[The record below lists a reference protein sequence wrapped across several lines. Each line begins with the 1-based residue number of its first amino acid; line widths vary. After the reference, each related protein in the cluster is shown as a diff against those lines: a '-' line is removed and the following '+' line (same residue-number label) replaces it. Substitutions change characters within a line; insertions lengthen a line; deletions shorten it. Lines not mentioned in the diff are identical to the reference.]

1 VITVVQ
7 AVEYNDRTDE
17 STEAMLAVIEE
28 KDEVKITGEQQN
40 VNYFNSSSLVRI
52 CASIAV

>member
-7 AVEYNDRTDE
+7 ALKYNDRTDE
-17 STEAMLAVIEE
+17 STEATLAVLEE
-28 KDEVKITGEQQN
+28 KDEVMVTGEQQD
-40 VNYFNSSSLVRI
+40 VNYFNSFNLVRI